1 MSTRRVSENGRT
13 LVRCDFFSKSKERRG
28 YRVPSV
34 LLEVE
39 EQTVYRSGKIG
50 ITVMLDSSVLVQPCS
65 HHTRTSYLKARKWK
79 VKMF

>member
-1 MSTRRVSENGRT
+1 M
-13 LVRCDFFSKSKERRG
+13 
-28 YRVPSV
+28 